1 MIAWVSLDNL
11 FQQAGS
17 ALSLQNP
24 TGADVF
30 DGIVFGERT
39 VEQWMNGSNNFQRT
53 PVDNF
58 GDPETVAEPGEVMI
72 AIVHDDAG
80 TITIYRDGAFY
91 ADATQGALQTYPG
104 AVSNVLI
111 GLRHQDAAGVIGTVS
126 GADPYLAGFV
136 NEARLYSGALTADD
150 ILDIFFE
157 GPTIGTEGLVGDVN
171 GDNVV
176 DRMDAAIVLRNLGR
190 TDATGVGDG
199 DLDGDQLTGLADLA
213 IVQSHLGDTNLSPQ
227 ASAVPEPAGGLL
239 LLAGF
244 AGLWLCRVRRARR

>member
-1 MIAWVSLDNL
+1 
-11 FQQAGS
+11 
-17 ALSLQNP
+17 
-24 TGADVF
+24 
-30 DGIVFGERT
+30 
-39 VEQWMNGSNNFQRT
+39 
-53 PVDNF
+53 
-58 GDPETVAEPGEVMI
+58 
-72 AIVHDDAG
+72 
-80 TITIYRDGAFY
+80 
-91 ADATQGALQTYPG
+91 
-104 AVSNVLI
+104 
-111 GLRHQDAAGVIGTVS
+111 
-126 GADPYLAGFV
+126 
-136 NEARLYSGALTADD
+136 LTADD